1 MNTVEYLYLG
11 LLVCA
16 VGLMISLMLGTLGK
30 ITREAD
36 YQDKDSPTLRI
47 YHLCIG
53 LIALSIWFLLYKN
66 VLDFTKLQFDI
77 SNALSAVGLLVIGSL
92 LIQDGSS
99 LVYIIDWSNTTTEK
113 DDQGIDMNA
122 QAKSIAGLSTGV
134 GTLCVVVSLYQLY
147 ECYEHQF
154 L

>member
-1 MNTVEYLYLG
+1 MNTVTSLNLG

-16 VGLMISLMLGTLGK
+16 VGLMISLMVGTLGK
-30 ITREAD
+30 MTRAAD
-36 YQDKDSPTLRI
+36 YQDKDSPRLRI

-53 LIALSIWFLLYKN
+53 LIVLSIVN
-66 VLDFTKLQFDI
+66 VVADLVIKKKLHLDIF
-77 SNALSAVGLLVIGSL
+77 NALSAVGLLVIGSL
-92 LIQDGSS
+92 LIQDGSL
-99 LVYIIDWSNTTTEK
+99 LVDIIDWSNTTVQK

-122 QAKSIAGLSTGV
+122 QAKSIAVLSTGV

-154 L
+154 M

>member
-1 MNTVEYLYLG
+1 MNTVTSLNLV
-11 LLVCA
+11 LFVCA

-47 YHLCIG
+47 HHLCIG
-53 LIALSIWFLLYKN
+53 LIALSMGFLFFN
-66 VLDFTKLQFDI
+66 NFLDFTKLQLDI
-77 SNALSAVGLLVIGSL
+77 FNALSAVGLLVIGSL

-99 LVYIIDWSNTTTEK
+99 LVDIIDWSNTTIEK

-134 GTLCVVVSLYQLY
+134 GTLCVVVSLYLLY

-154 L
+154 M